1 MSQIYAVPL
10 PEMPIAVQDF
20 AAYKSGIQN
29 CSPKTV
35 SEYLLD
41 LRTFFRFIVA
51 NREGI
56 DPESDEF
63 STIDIS
69 RLDLAFIGSIRTSE
83 IYAFLQYSG
92 SVRKNLWAAKAR
104 KLAAIRMF
112 YRYLVNKTKQLESN
126 PAIDIESPKPRK
138 SLPKFLSLQESLT
151 LLETVRTDKESRFVV
166 RDYAIITLFLNCGMR
181 VSELVGIDLSDVSRD
196 LRTLRVTGKGAKERM
211 IYLNDACHDAL
222 ADYLALRL
230 ADDNGHNIK
239 EKALFLSG
247 QRKRISVKTVQ
258 WMVYKYLDMAGLG
271 GRHLSVHKL
280 RHTAA
285 TLMYSQGGVDV
296 RVLKDILGHEQLN
309 TTQIY
314 THVSSADMETAMAHN
329 PLAGQKRKDK

>member
-1 MSQIYAVPL
+1 MYAVSL
-10 PEMPIAVQDF
+10 TEMPVPVRDF

-41 LRTFFRFIVA
+41 LRTFLRYIVA
-51 NREGI
+51 SRDGI
-56 DPESDEF
+56 DPESEAF
-63 STIDIS
+63 VNIDI
-69 RLDLAFIGSIRTSE
+69 RNLDLDFMASIRTSE

-104 KLAAIRMF
+104 KLVTIRMF
-112 YRYLVNKTKQLESN
+112 YRYLVNKTKQLEVN
-126 PAIDIESPKPRK
+126 PAADIESPKPRK
-138 SLPKFLSLQESLT
+138 ALPKFLTLNESLL
-151 LLETVRTDKESRFVV
+151 LLETIKNDRSSRTVI
-166 RDYAIITLFLNCGMR
+166 RDYAIVTLFLNCGMR
-181 VSELVGIDLSDVSRD
+181 VSELVGIDLSDINREMRS
-196 LRTLRVTGKGAKERM
+196 LRVTGKGAKERI
-211 IYLNDACHDAL
+211 IYLNDACRDAL
-222 ADYLALRL
+222 TEYLPLRMADE
-230 ADDNGHNIK
+230 NGFSTK

-271 GRHLSVHKL
+271 DRHLSVHKL

-285 TLMYSQGGVDV
+285 TLMYQQGGVDV

-314 THVSSADMETAMAHN
+314 THVSNTGMEEAMAQN
-329 PLAGQKRKDK
+329 PLANIKRKDKNE